1 MSFVFA
7 AMLVSFVVTLLIVR
21 IGLSNPRT
29 QWRLLRSRRAA
40 WVRHPEWSGFGR
52 AGGVGIAAGLAASL
66 ALRLFDDAAVAP
78 AAAMFGFMLLASA
91 MPVFLVGLAEDFT
104 HRINAILRLLAAALS
119 ACVAGSL
126 MQAWV
131 VRMDMAWLDVW
142 IAVPAVSV
150 VFTCFAVAGLTNAF
164 NIIDGFNG
172 LAGGVAFLVLLGIA
186 YVAFKVG
193 DVAVM
198 AAALTAAGAIAG
210 FMLLNFPQGLIYLG
224 DGGAYLVGFWI
235 AELLVLLVMR
245 NGSVS
250 AWLPLLLCSYPIFET
265 LFSIYRRVVLKRIH
279 PGVPDVAH
287 LHHLIYKRLVRWL
300 VGTNLSSHRTQRNAL
315 TSPYLWLITS
325 VGVVP
330 AIIFWQNRIMLIL
343 GCFCFAVAYI
353 YGYGRIVRFRAP
365 GWWVLRHPGSRN
377 KGDPGRR

>member
-1 MSFVFA
+1 
-7 AMLVSFVVTLLIVR
+7 
-21 IGLSNPRT
+21 
-29 QWRLLRSRRAA
+29 
-40 WVRHPEWSGFGR
+40 
-52 AGGVGIAAGLAASL
+52 
-66 ALRLFDDAAVAP
+66 
-78 AAAMFGFMLLASA
+78 MFGFMLLASA

-142 IAVPAVSV
+142 IAVPVVSI